1 MGVNPRGLA
10 PNHLWQMDVTHVPSF
25 GRMQYVHV
33 TVDTYSHLIF
43 ASAHTGERL
52 RDVKSHCLQAFAYMG
67 VPKIVKT
74 DNGPAYTS
82 TGFAKFCSEFSISH
96 KTGISYNPQ
105 GQAIVERAH
114 RTLKAYLHKTKKG
127 EYGSTPRDHLSFILY
142 ILNFLTVDAQSH
154 TAADRH
160 WRPDSSGMPH
170 VKWKNLSDG
179 TWYGPDP
186 VLLWG
191 RGAVCVFP
199 QDADNPIWVPE
210 RLVRAVDFPVQKPED
225 RTEPRDQGDSGLSS
239 EELRVS

>member
-1 MGVNPRGLA
+1 M
-10 PNHLWQMDVTHVPSF
+10 
-25 GRMQYVHV
+25 
-33 TVDTYSHLIF
+33 
-43 ASAHTGERL
+43 
-52 RDVKSHCLQAFAYMG
+52 
-67 VPKIVKT
+67 VKT

-96 KTGISYNPQ
+96 KTGIPYNPQ

-127 EYGSTPRDHLSFILY
+127 EYGSTPREHLSFILY
-142 ILNFLTVDAQSH
+142 ILNFLTVDAQYH

-179 TWYGPDP
+179 TWHGPDP
-186 VLLWG
+186 VLMWG

-225 RTEPRDQGDSGLSS
+225 RAEPRDQGDSGLST
-239 EELRVS
+239 EELRFS